1 MRLISFRGD
10 AGEQLVDPASAAVA
24 MQDDFHRL
32 EREVEQALI
41 DLLQRRQLAS
51 AGLVVAFDAG
61 TATVTLAGPVAD
73 QILREKII
81 LSCGNV
87 QGVCQVVDLLDA
99 PLSMRTRRSR
109 LYTVQAGDTLASI
122 AVCVYGD
129 ASQYRRIFEANQ
141 PMLSDPAQVYPGLT
155 LRLPA

>member
-1 MRLISFRGD
+1 MRVISFRND
-10 AGEQLVDPASAAVA
+10 AGDQLVDWTSAAA
-24 MQDDFHRL
+24 STPDDIHRL
-32 EREVEQALI
+32 EREMEQALV

-51 AGLVVAFDAG
+51 ADLVIAFDSG

-73 QILREKII
+73 QTLREKII

-87 QGVCQVVDLLDA
+87 QGVCLVVDLLDV
-99 PLSMRTRRSR
+99 PPSMHSR
-109 LYTVQAGDTLASI
+109 LYTVRAGDTLSSI
-122 AVCVYGD
+122 AVSVYGD

-141 PMLSDPAQVYPGLT
+141 PMLSDPAQVYPGLM